1 MTTAIRNKREWLEI
15 VGGNRTMNFNTKI
28 IFVKLF
34 SVLLSLTFV
43 FASLHRTSAQ
53 TGQQVAR
60 DTLPSVVL
68 VVGQKG
74 KQKSITI
81 GSGFWISSNRVVTNN
96 HVIRGIKNLFIK
108 PLGKKELIKVKKVV
122 IADSQ
127 KDLAVLEVEEK
138 IGHELK
144 LSEKPVAI
152 GEDIYVIGNPEG
164 LEGTLS
170 QGIISQLRKISG
182 NQYLQ
187 ITAPTSSRPKSNPT
201 CSVT

>member
-127 KDLAVLEVEEK
+127 KDLAVLEIEGS
-138 IGHELK
+138 IGRELK
-144 LSEKPVAI
+144 LAEKSVAI